1 MAIRK
6 IARLGHPVLRTP
18 AAEVPV
24 NLIQSDAIQRIIS
37 DMHETVLDADGAG
50 LAAPQVF
57 VSKQIVLLNLDDGKG
72 MQVWINPKITPIT
85 EEIMIG
91 FEGCLSVPNMRGAVA
106 RHAKIAVTGWNEKGE
121 AFSIELE
128 DHPSVVAQHEC
139 DHLQG
144 ILYTD
149 RVEPFTLTF
158 LQEYKK
164 YGHLLWQFIAEDET
178 SEEYEG
184 TE

>member
-6 IARLGHPVLRTP
+6 IARLGHPVLRSP
-18 AAEVPV
+18 AQEVPV
-24 NLIQSDAIQRIIS
+24 QLIQSDDIQRIIS

-57 VSKQIVLLNLDDGKG
+57 VSKQIVLLNLDDGNG
-72 MQVWINPKITPIT
+72 MQVWINPKITPLT

-106 RHAKIAVTGWNEKGE
+106 RYAKISVTGWNEKGE

-128 DHPSVVAQHEC
+128 DHPAVVAQHEC

-149 RVEPFTLTF
+149 RVEPFTLSF
-158 LQEYKK
+158 LPEYRK
-164 YGHLLWQFIAEDET
+164 YGHLLWQFISDDELEQEH
-178 SEEYEG
+178 EE

>member
-6 IARLGHPVLRTP
+6 IAHLGHPVLRTP
-18 AAEVPV
+18 ANQVP
-24 NLIQSDAIQRIIS
+24 IEDITSTDIQRIIN
-37 DMHETVLDADGAG
+37 DMRETVLDADGAG

-57 VSKQIVLLNLDDGKG
+57 VSKQIVLLDLDDDNG
-72 MQVWINPKITPIT
+72 MQVWINPTITPLT
-85 EEIMIG
+85 EEVMIG

-106 RHAKIAVTGWNEKGE
+106 RYAKIGVEGWNERGD

-128 DHPSVVAQHEC
+128 DDPAVVAQHEC

-144 ILYTD
+144 ILYVD

-158 LQEYKK
+158 LFEYKK
-164 YGHLLWQFIAEDET
+164 YGHLLWQFIADEEFM
-178 SEEYEG
+178 SEGEE
-184 TE
+184 